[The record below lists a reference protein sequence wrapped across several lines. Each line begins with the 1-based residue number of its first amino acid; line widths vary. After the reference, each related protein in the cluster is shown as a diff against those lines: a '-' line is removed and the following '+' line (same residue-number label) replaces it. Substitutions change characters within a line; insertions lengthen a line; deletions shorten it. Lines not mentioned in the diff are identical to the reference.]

1 MEMATVDDRMTGV
14 VETVTGPRG
23 PDGLGG
29 AAGNGIGIETESVM
43 LTETETETE
52 IVSGIA
58 RGIAALIEKGTRSR
72 AITASDDQRRLAPS
86 PR

>member
-23 PDGLGG
+23 PDGPGG

-43 LTETETETE
+43 LTETETE
-52 IVSGIA
+52 IVSEIA
-58 RGIAALIEKGTRSR
+58 RGTAALIEKGTRSR
-72 AITASDDQRRLAPS
+72 AITAIVDQRRLAPS